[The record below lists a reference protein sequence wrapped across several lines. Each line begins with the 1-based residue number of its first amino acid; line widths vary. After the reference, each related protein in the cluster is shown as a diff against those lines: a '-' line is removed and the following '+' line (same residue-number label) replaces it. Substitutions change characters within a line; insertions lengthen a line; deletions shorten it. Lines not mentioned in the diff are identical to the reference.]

1 MNLTLADREIV
12 IMVKKVYKKEEGE
25 ATDCFDFIELADSIH
40 ESLGDKEWAKKVYKK
55 AEDKVEG
62 LKSFSSENI
71 SDFRLLAESI
81 HKNLGDEEW
90 ARKLYYAAFYKTV
103 SQQVPVGGG
112 ELFDLAESIRNNL
125 GDKELA
131 KEVDEQALYR

>member
-1 MNLTLADREIV
+1 
-12 IMVKKVYKKEEGE
+12 MVKKVYKKEEDK
-25 ATDCFDFIELADSIH
+25 AADCFDFIGLAD
-40 ESLGDKEWAKKVYKK
+40 
-55 AEDKVEG
+55 
-62 LKSFSSENI
+62 
-71 SDFRLLAESI
+71 SI

-90 ARKLYYAAFYKTV
+90 ARKLYYAAFFKTV

-131 KEVDEQALYR
+131 KEVYEEAKFR